1 MQGDTLPLGALGA
14 IPMDVADKDVHRDLA
29 SERGVGALMIVG
41 VDPVGES
48 PEALVVGDH
57 T

>member
-1 MQGDTLPLGALGA
+1 
-14 IPMDVADKDVHRDLA
+14 MDVAEEDVHRDLA